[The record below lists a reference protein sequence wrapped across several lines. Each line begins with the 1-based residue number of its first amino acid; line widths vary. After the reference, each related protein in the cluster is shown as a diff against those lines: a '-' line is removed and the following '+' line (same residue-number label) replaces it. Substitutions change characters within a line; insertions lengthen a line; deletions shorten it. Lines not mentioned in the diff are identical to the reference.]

1 MLSQPATKIF
11 LRTSEPNAAKW
22 ISDTIGR
29 IEIERLRE
37 SRSSGQMAGQRN
49 TTSYNNERDVVPLV
63 MDSEISG
70 LENLH
75 GYLKS
80 GNLVVR
86 MSFPFVELPTK
97 HPKYIQRP
105 AEIRPEEPPKTAAA
119 AAGAGGGP
127 EQKLTQQEIQQDR
140 EQELKRS
147 SAWQG
152 HFFR

>member
-1 MLSQPATKIF
+1 
-11 LRTSEPNAAKW
+11 
-22 ISDTIGR
+22 
-29 IEIERLRE
+29 
-37 SRSSGQMAGQRN
+37 
-49 TTSYNNERDVVPLV
+49 

-86 MSFPFVELPTK
+86 MSFPFIELPKK
-97 HPKYIQRP
+97 HPRYIQRP
-105 AEIRPEEPPKTAAA
+105 TEIRPQEPPKIAAA
-119 AAGAGGGP
+119 LAGAGGGP
-127 EQKLTQQEIQQDR
+127 EQKLTQPEIKQDR
-140 EQELKRS
+140 EQELTRS